1 MTRDEVNELLYRM
14 VKRACSRSALAKEI
28 GVSPAYIGDVLLG
41 KRDPGP
47 AILNVLGLRRQV
59 QITYVQASKKKYA
72 RRLLPTNAP

>member
-1 MTRDEVNELLYRM
+1 MTRDEVINLLHRM
-14 VKRACSRSALAKEI
+14 MERAGSRAALAKEF

-59 QITYVQASKKKYA
+59 QITYVKAGEKK
-72 RRLLPTNAP
+72 

>member
-14 VKRACSRSALAKEI
+14 VKRAGSRSALAKEI

-59 QITYVQASKKKYA
+59 QITYVQASKKK
-72 RRLLPTNAP
+72 